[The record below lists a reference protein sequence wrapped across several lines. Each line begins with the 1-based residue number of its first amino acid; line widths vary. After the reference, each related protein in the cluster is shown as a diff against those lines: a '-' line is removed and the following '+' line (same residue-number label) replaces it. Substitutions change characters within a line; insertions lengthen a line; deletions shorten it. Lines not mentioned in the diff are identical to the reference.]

1 MRVNFMTDKGP
12 ERLAPLRELASS
24 IDERRLLELVDA
36 TLEVLEKDTA
46 QVLDQTNIARDIA
59 GRTAA
64 GDWIANTELREIQ
77 ADAAYFLEM
86 YKHQREGITQLKT
99 AVRDKLNQSTIDAQK
114 SASED

>member
-1 MRVNFMTDKGP
+1 MADKGP
-12 ERLAPLRELASS
+12 DRLVPLRELTSS

-64 GDWIANTELREIQ
+64 GDWIANTELREIR
-77 ADAAYFLEM
+77 ADADYFLEM
-86 YKHQREGITQLKT
+86 YRHQREEITQLKA
-99 AVRDKLNQSTIDAQK
+99 AVRDKLDQTTIDAQE

>member
-1 MRVNFMTDKGP
+1 MTDKSP
-12 ERLAPLRELASS
+12 DRLVALHQLASS

-36 TLEVLEKDTA
+36 TLDVLEKDTA

-86 YKHQREGITQLKT
+86 YKHQRQEITQLKA
-99 AVRDKLNQSTIDAQK
+99 AVRDKLDHTTVDAPE